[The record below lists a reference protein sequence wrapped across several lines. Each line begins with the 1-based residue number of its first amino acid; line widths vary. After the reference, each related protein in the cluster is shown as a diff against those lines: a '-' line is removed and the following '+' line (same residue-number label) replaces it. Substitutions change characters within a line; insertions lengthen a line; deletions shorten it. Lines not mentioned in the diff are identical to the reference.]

1 MTIAVC
7 MGSSCHV
14 KGSKPIIELIKEK
27 IKANNVEDKV
37 TLTGSICLGE
47 CASGGVNMK
56 IDDEIVTGVNR
67 DNFDSFFAD
76 KVLAKLN

>member
-14 KGSKPIIELIKEK
+14 KGSKPIIDLLKAK
-27 IKANNVEDKV
+27 ISENKLDDKV
-37 TLTGSICLGE
+37 TLAGSICLGQ

-56 IDDEIVTGVNR
+56 IDDEIVTGITR
-67 DNFDSFFAD
+67 ENFDAFFAE
-76 KVLAKLN
+76 KVLAKLK

>member
-14 KGSKPIIELIKEK
+14 KGSKPIVEMLKEK
-27 IKANNVEDKV
+27 IKVENLEDKV
-37 TLTGSICLGE
+37 TLTGSICLGQ

-56 IDDEIVTGVNR
+56 IDDEIVTGLNR

-76 KVLAKLN
+76 KVLAKLK

>member
-1 MTIAVC
+1 MTVSVC

-14 KGSKPIIELIKEK
+14 KGSKPIVEMLKEK
-27 IKANNVEDKV
+27 IKAENLEDKV
-37 TLTGSICLGE
+37 TLTGSICLGQ

-76 KVLAKLN
+76 KVLAKLK

>member
-14 KGSKPIIELIKEK
+14 KGSKPIVEMLKEK
-27 IKANNVEDKV
+27 IKAENLEDKV
-37 TLTGSICLGE
+37 TRTGSICLGQ

-76 KVLAKLN
+76 KVLATLK

>member
-1 MTIAVC
+1 MTVSVC

-14 KGSKPIIELIKEK
+14 KGSKPIVEMLKEK
-27 IKANNVEDKV
+27 IKAENLEDKV
-37 TLTGSICLGE
+37 TLTGSICLGQ

-56 IDDEIVTGVNR
+56 IDGEIVTGVNR

-76 KVLAKLN
+76 KVLAKLK

>member
-1 MTIAVC
+1 MTVAVC

-14 KGSKPIIELIKEK
+14 KGSKPIVEMLKEK
-27 IKANNVEDKV
+27 IKAENLEDKV
-37 TLTGSICLGE
+37 TLTGSICLGQ

-56 IDDEIVTGVNR
+56 IDGEIVTGVNR

-76 KVLAKLN
+76 KVLAKLK

>member
-14 KGSKPIIELIKEK
+14 KGSKPIVERLKEK
-27 IKANNVEDKV
+27 IKAENLEDKV
-37 TLTGSICLGE
+37 TLTGSICLGQ

-76 KVLAKLN
+76 KVLAKLK

>member
-14 KGSKPIIELIKEK
+14 KGSKPIIDLLKAK
-27 IKANNVEDKV
+27 ISENKLDDKV
-37 TLTGSICLGE
+37 TLTGSICLGQ

-56 IDDEIVTGVNR
+56 IDDEIVTGITR
-67 DNFDSFFAD
+67 ENFDAFFAE
-76 KVLAKLN
+76 KVLAKLK

>member
-7 MGSSCHV
+7 MGSSCHI
-14 KGSKPIIELIKEK
+14 KGSKPIIELLKEK
-27 IKANNVEDKV
+27 IKANNVEDKI